1 MSKQR
6 VGGYGYNQELVRIR
20 NAANTIQELLT
31 IIFEESPRPQTILA
45 IAAKIMLQITIILNA
60 TAKLKEIG
68 NEAKKE
74 RTDQ

>member
-1 MSKQR
+1 MSKPR

-20 NAANTIQELLT
+20 NAANAIQELLT
-31 IIFEESPRPQTILA
+31 IIFEGSPGPQTILA
-45 IAAKIMLQITIILNA
+45 IAAKIMLQITVILNA

-74 RTDQ
+74 RTEQ